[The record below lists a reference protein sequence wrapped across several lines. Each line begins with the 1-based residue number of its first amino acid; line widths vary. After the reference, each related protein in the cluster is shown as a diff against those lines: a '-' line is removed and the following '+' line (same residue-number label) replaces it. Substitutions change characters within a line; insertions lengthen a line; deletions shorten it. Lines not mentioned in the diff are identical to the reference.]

1 MCLFYSGTIGRLATS
16 SIAEYLL
23 PMFMY
28 LFIGIAIGIL
38 ITIPLSIYTAKRT
51 ATRVRHLQNRAQT
64 AERLAELGT
73 MTGGLAHE
81 IKNPLST
88 VGLNLQLLQEDVD
101 ELGKHTSPDDAQAA
115 EQVNRLKRRLTSLS
129 HETNRLKEILEDFL
143 RFAGR
148 MKLDLNTANI
158 NDVIEEL
165 TDFFRP
171 QASMEN
177 VQLRTQLD
185 AKPAELPLDQ
195 GLFKQAMLNLLI
207 NANTAMSQA
216 RAKGKPHGGA
226 NELLLRTRKEGN
238 QIVIYITDTGP
249 GIESDVINEIFK
261 PYFSTTRGG
270 TGLGL
275 PTTRRIIEEHG
286 GSITCHSD
294 VGRGTSFIV
303 SLPIRGKT

>member
-1 MCLFYSGTIGRLATS
+1 MIM
-16 SIAEYLL
+16 YLL
-23 PMFMY
+23 T
-28 LFIGIAIGIL
+28 GIALGIL
-38 ITIPLSIYTAKRT
+38 FTIPMVYYTAMRTAKR
-51 ATRVRHLQNRAQT
+51 VRQLESRAQS

-101 ELGKHTSPDDAQAA
+101 ELSTHIQPDDTEAA
-115 EQVNRLKRRLTSLS
+115 EQVSRLKRRLTSLA
-129 HETNRLKEILEDFL
+129 HETQRLKDILEDFL

-148 MKLDLNTANI
+148 MKLDLNPENVNELI
-158 NDVIEEL
+158 DEL

-171 QASMEN
+171 QASMEH
-177 VQLRTQLD
+177 VHLRTQLD
-185 AKPAELPLDQ
+185 ASPCIVPLDQ
-195 GLFKQAMLNLLI
+195 GLFKQAILNLLI

-216 RAKGKPHGGA
+216 RAKGQPHGGA
-226 NELLLRTRKEGN
+226 NELLLRTKSDG
-238 QIVIYITDTGP
+238 QSLLVTVTDTGP
-249 GIESDVINEIFK
+249 GIAPDTLKEIFM

-286 GSITCHSD
+286 GTITCHSD
-294 VGRGTSFIV
+294 IGCGTSFV
-303 SLPIRGKT
+303 MSLPVKDQ

>member
-1 MCLFYSGTIGRLATS
+1 MW
-16 SIAEYLL
+16 
-23 PMFMY
+23 MY
-28 LFIGIAIGIL
+28 LIFGVALGVL
-38 ITIPLSIYTAKRT
+38 LTIPMIRIAAKRT
-51 ATRVRHLQNRAQT
+51 EVRVRQLENRAQS

-101 ELGKHTSPDDAQAA
+101 ELGKHVQPDDGEAA
-115 EQVNRLKRRLTSLS
+115 EQVNRLKRRLTSLAR
-129 HETNRLKEILEDFL
+129 ETHRLKEILEDFL

-148 MKLDLNTANI
+148 MKLDLNPEDV
-158 NDVIEEL
+158 NDLIAEL

-185 AKPAELPLDQ
+185 ASPSIVPVDQ
-195 GLFKQAMLNLLI
+195 GLFKQALLNLLI
-207 NANTAMSQA
+207 NANQAMSQA
-216 RAKGKPHGGA
+216 RAKNKPHGGA
-226 NELLLRTRKEGN
+226 NELLLRTRNDGK
-238 QIVIYITDTGP
+238 QLIITVTDTGP
-249 GIESDVINEIFK
+249 GIAPDTLKEIFK

-286 GSITCHSD
+286 GHITCHSD

-303 SLPIRGKT
+303 SLPVCS

>member
-1 MCLFYSGTIGRLATS
+1 
-16 SIAEYLL
+16 
-23 PMFMY
+23 MFTY
-28 LFIGIAIGIL
+28 LFIGIALGIL
-38 ITIPLSIYTAKRT
+38 ITLPFVFYTAKRT
-51 ATRVRHLQNRAQT
+51 AVRVRQLENRAQS

-88 VGLNLQLLQEDVD
+88 VGLNIQLLQEDVD
-101 ELGKHTSPDDAQAA
+101 ELGKHINPNDSEAA
-115 EQVNRLKRRLTSLS
+115 EQVSRLKRRLTSLG
-129 HETNRLKEILEDFL
+129 HETYRLKDILEDFL

-148 MKLDLNTANI
+148 MKLDLNPENI
-158 NDVIEEL
+158 NELVAEL

-185 AKPAELPLDQ
+185 ASPDTLPLDQ
-195 GLFKQAMLNLLI
+195 GLFKQALLNLLI

-216 RAKGKPHGGA
+216 RAKNKPHGGA
-226 NELLLRTRKEGN
+226 NELLLRTRNDGD
-238 QIVIYITDTGP
+238 QILITITDTGP
-249 GIESDVINEIFK
+249 GIAPEIIKEIFK

-286 GSITCHSD
+286 GTITCLSD
-294 VGRGTSFIV
+294 VGRGTSFV
-303 SLPIRGKT
+303 VRLPMKGKP